1 MHKED
6 LTENMILNEVLE
18 DLRKQAMLPLM
29 LQEEWWTITEVCEA
43 NSFS

>member
-6 LTENMILNEVLE
+6 LTENMILNEVLG
-18 DLRKQAMLPLM
+18 DLRKQAMLPPM
-29 LQEEWWTITEVCEA
+29 LQEEWWAITEVCEA